1 MVEGL
6 DLAGCIV
13 TADALN
19 TQEKVCFSSNP
30 KNGRL
35 LSCGETEPQ
44 SLFYDIQLSFMD
56 RTELVPWRSK
66 KLNSDMEESRQE
78 RFRCFPEVVCLQ
90 PY

>member
-19 TQEKVCFSSNP
+19 TQEKFASALIQKKADYCLAVKQNH
-30 KNGRL
+30 K
-35 LSCGETEPQ
+35 
-44 SLFYDIQLSFMD
+44 SLFYDIQLRFVD
-56 RTELVPWRSK
+56 RTETRTLEIE
-66 KLNSDMEESRQE
+66 KLNSDMEELRQE
-78 RFRCFPEVVCLQ
+78 RFLCFREVVCLQ